1 MEVEELIKEVERK
14 MEECI
19 VQLQELASWDDLGK
33 TYIRGKMFAYDGIKY
48 LLYRQKYEEEK
59 KKWNIEK

>member
-19 VQLQELASWDDLGK
+19 VQLQELASWDDLGQ
-33 TYIRGKMFAYDGIKY
+33 TYIRGEMFAYDEIKY
-48 LLYRQKYEEEK
+48 LLYGQKYEEEK
-59 KKWNIEK
+59 KKRNIEK